1 MKSFYRLLV
10 LVIALAFWHP
20 VADANAKHE
29 EKYHKPETDEEV
41 QVQVSSECAVV
52 LVTGGLVVGG
62 VAVAAAEA
70 LVGMLLN
77 VIGFAAI
84 GVEGGSLAAQ
94 WQSTFP
100 LVKAG
105 STFSK
110 LQSITMSEA
119 GVGVVPVGA
128 AVGGTKAAAKID
140 YLFAVVLIMSTVK
153 AGREQLYLH

>member
-1 MKSFYRLLV
+1 M
-10 LVIALAFWHP
+10 I
-20 VADANAKHE
+20 
-29 EKYHKPETDEEV
+29 
-41 QVQVSSECAVV
+41 
-52 LVTGGLVVGG
+52 VGG
-62 VAVAAAEA
+62 VAAAATGA
-70 LVGMLLN
+70 LLGMLLN

-128 AVGGTKAAAKID
+128 AVGGTKAAAKINELCLGVD
-140 YLFAVVLIMSTVK
+140 SIDSESWEGKVLSTLTLLVSKVEDEVK
-153 AGREQLYLH
+153 KGEEEVNKLLGGNGWQKRAEKLWTMRRVYGHIKTGLRK